1 MRAGCANA
9 LAICAGRLMAGSARL
24 TGRFMGRL
32 STYCPELIVFVIVDR
47 IFTMNV
53 LRQNHPSKLRNDNKE
68 MIMGR

>member
-1 MRAGCANA
+1 
-9 LAICAGRLMAGSARL
+9 
-24 TGRFMGRL
+24 MGRL
-32 STYCPELIVFVIVDR
+32 STYCPELIVFLIVDR